1 MTDAALPSPA
11 EGEGPGL
18 MDQNLRF
25 ALLKAIADAAAK
37 EVGNLRADHLTPLL
51 QRYKAEG
58 TTSYKVRVPGVNGT
72 DVLVAT
78 VSLAVP
84 KDSIEITDL
93 DAFTAWAEANHPDMV
108 HKEFVPGE
116 PERTIV
122 VPATEDHWDVTL
134 APKKQAA
141 VMKQLTVAEEG
152 VVDPSTGTVVDGV
165 TSVPGRD
172 PNSFAVTYEGDGRDQ
187 LAAAYQAGRLDHI
200 VAGSTLPQIAG
211 QRVIVERRL
220 ESVPVA
226 PPADPE
232 PVVVT
237 SLEDAFGE
245 DSAVRYG
252 EEDFDLVEGSS
263 YGRLNGVPLRP
274 GDPGYVDQAAR
285 RGEFDQERA
294 DAVVAAFGE
303 QARDEYDAAGAES
316 AGFAIGVP
324 DYADDAFDPG
334 SF

>member
-18 MDQNLRF
+18 MEQNLRF

-51 QRYKAEG
+51 KRYKAEG
-58 TTSYKVRVPGVNGT
+58 TTSYKVRVPGQNGT

-78 VSLAVP
+78 ISLAVP
-84 KDSIEITDL
+84 KDSIEVTDL
-93 DAFTAWAEANHPDMV
+93 DAFTKWAEVNHPDMV

-122 VPATEDHWDVTL
+122 VPATEDRWDVTL

-152 VVDPSTGTVVDGV
+152 VVDPSTGTVVEGV

-237 SLEDAFGE
+237 SMEDAFGE

-252 EEDFDLVEGSS
+252 EEDLGAEFSDGYALPGEEEFDLVDASS
-263 YGRLNGVPLRP
+263 YGRLNGAPLRP
-274 GDPGYVDQAAR
+274 GDPGYRASPARQALEEHA
-285 RGEFDQERA
+285 
-294 DAVVAAFGE
+294 
-303 QARDEYDAAGAES
+303 DEYAASLA
-316 AGFAIGVP
+316 P
-324 DYADDAFDPG
+324 ADDFDPG